1 MLTYLKTN
9 WGLIMIKQPF
19 KITKTIGAVALISM
33 SLLNYANFQFNYT
46 KYGALI
52 VTLMMIVLGFQSY
65 SEKKKFNSDIA
76 FVTVAGLATLYIFF
90 IN

>member
-1 MLTYLKTN
+1 
-9 WGLIMIKQPF
+9 MIKQPF

-33 SLLNYANFQFNYT
+33 SLLNYYANFQFNYT